1 METNV
6 REQNVHNLY
15 NEVYGILLALG
26 NDFISKVPKN
36 VLKNITSNMTYVIKN
51 GEKKYNVPK
60 FNLKISLNV
69 QGVSKEALAIIYYI
83 YYNYWCSSEKE
94 KIYLDNLIKNNNV
107 KSENIKKEKYST
119 VDLFSKE
126 NKSTEK
132 EENLMI
138 PVKEESWYKK
148 IILMIFDFFKGN

>member
-1 METNV
+1 METNA
-6 REQNVHNLY
+6 REQIVQNSY

-36 VLKNITSNMTYVIKN
+36 VLKNITNNMTYVIKN
-51 GEKKYNVPK
+51 GEKKYNIPK
-60 FNLKISLNV
+60 YNLKVSLNV
-69 QGVSKEALAIIYYI
+69 QGVSKEALAIIYCI

-94 KIYLDNLIKNNNV
+94 KKYLDNLIENNNV
-107 KSENIKKEKYST
+107 KSEKIKKEKYGN

-132 EENLMI
+132 EETMMI
-138 PVKEESWYKK
+138 PVDEESWYKK
-148 IILMIFDFFKGN
+148 IISMILNFFK